1 MPVEAVR
8 ITNSDANSKRKP
20 GGRQFSLLLLLLLV
34 LVCCVVAAYW
44 GELRRR
50 EAAER
55 ELELMTSELSG
66 LRMNLKLAPVL
77 NDKSKFE
84 KSPPKDVR
92 IQSIPHR
99 MGSVLGP
106 KLGWSWNIHLP
117 PNQGRWWLYIS
128 QGEKWLA
135 DEVRYRDGSV
145 SGCQLKGDGE
155 VTVDVTITRDAT
167 PESYIQVWAG
177 DRVHAARLTDAGQTA
192 IRAQSKV
199 EESVTGAA
207 QEETIDPQSAPA
219 SHIQLLRWHKKL
231 DGVNGPPA
239 REYGFSIY
247 LMDESPKPRPKRPT
261 AKLPP

>member
-1 MPVEAVR
+1 VNAEQAPK
-8 ITNSDANSKRKP
+8 TDAISKPKP

-50 EAAER
+50 AAAER
-55 ELELMTSELSG
+55 ELALMTSELSG
-66 LRMNLKLAPVL
+66 LRMNLKFAPVPKD
-77 NDKSKFE
+77 NSKFE
-84 KSPPKDVR
+84 KSPPRDVR
-92 IQSIPHR
+92 IQAVPHR
-99 MGSVLGP
+99 KGSVLEP
-106 KLGWSWNIHLP
+106 KLGWSWKVYLP
-117 PNQGRWWLYIS
+117 PNQGPWWLYIS

-135 DEVRYRDGSV
+135 SEVRYRDGSV

-177 DRVHAARLTDAGQTA
+177 DRVHAARLSDAGQTA
-192 IRAQSKV
+192 IRGQGTV

-207 QEETIDPQSAPA
+207 QEETIDPRSARA
-219 SHIQLLRWHKKL
+219 SHIQLLRWHKMI
-231 DGVNGPPA
+231 GGANGPQA
-239 REYGFSIY
+239 SEYGFSIY
-247 LMDESPKPRPKRPT
+247 LVDESPKPRPMRPT